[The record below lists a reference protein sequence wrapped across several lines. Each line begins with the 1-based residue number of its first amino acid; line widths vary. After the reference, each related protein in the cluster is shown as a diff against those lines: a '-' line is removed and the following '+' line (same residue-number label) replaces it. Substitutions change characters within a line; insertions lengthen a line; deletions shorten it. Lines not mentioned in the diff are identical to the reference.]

1 MRLQN
6 LDLNPLCALQAL
18 LDEQHVARAAERL
31 GMSQPFYGAAGA
43 PVNPVAVK

>member
-1 MRLQN
+1 MDEFWHGTGCRVWIS
-6 LDLNPLCALQAL
+6 
-18 LDEQHVARAAERL
+18 LDEQHVTRAAERL